1 MATAQFKYKA
11 LDRQGNEVAGVIAA
25 GDKKRAFELLSERGL
40 APFDVAPSGAG
51 SGLPKLRR
59 RSLTKKDLARYVRQ
73 LATLLHAN
81 VSVLDALTTLSQSG
95 AHEVLARRAQTVKR
109 DLRAGRDLSDALEK
123 HIPELPEYVFRLAE
137 LGEATGA
144 LSKSLNDAADRMEYE
159 VAMQA
164 EIRSALTYPTFLAVV
179 GGGIVVLMFVF
190 VVPRFASLLGD
201 NIMQAPWLSRQVIGF
216 GVWMQTNWWLALIG
230 LATVIA
236 AIVAA
241 QRNPKVREAV
251 ETQLSRTPLVGAFL
265 RQAEVGS
272 WARTVGVALNNKARL
287 VDALRLGEAGAR
299 LAAFRRNLE
308 AVRRDVRAGRP
319 MEDALQ
325 EAQRDVDPMIIDLI
339 RTGRSSGTLGD
350 MLTFAADIFEKDA
363 RERAKRLTA
372 LTEPIAILIIAAIV
386 GLIVVSIV
394 MAMTSLYQFEI

>member
-25 GDKKRAFELLSERGL
+25 NDKKRAFEILSERGL
-40 APFDVAPSGAG
+40 SPFDVSQSGLE

-59 RSLTKKDLARYVRQ
+59 RSLNKKDLARYVRQ
-73 LATLLHAN
+73 LATLLKAN

-95 AHEVLARRAQTVKR
+95 AHDVLARRAQLVKR
-109 DLRAGRDLSDALEK
+109 DLRAGQNLSDAMEK

-144 LSKSLNDAADRMEYE
+144 LSKALTDAADRMEYE
-159 VAMQA
+159 VEMQS
-164 EIRSALTYPTFLAVV
+164 EIRSALTYPTFLACV
-179 GGGIVVLMFVF
+179 GGGIVILMFVF
-190 VVPRFASLLGD
+190 VVPRFAALLGD
-201 NIMQAPWLSRQVIGF
+201 NIAQAPWLSRQVIGL
-216 GVWMQTNWWLALIG
+216 GVWMQTNWPLALLG
-230 LATVIA
+230 LVLVIA
-236 AIVAA
+236 GIVAGL
-241 QRNPKVREAV
+241 RNPKFRDAAQA
-251 ETQLSRTPLVGAFL
+251 QLARMPLVGPFL

-272 WARTVGVALNNKARL
+272 WARTVGIAINNKARL

-299 LAAFRRNLE
+299 LAFFRRNLE
-308 AVRRDVRAGRP
+308 AMRRDVRAGRP
-319 MEDALQ
+319 IEDALQ
-325 EAQRDVDPMIIDLI
+325 EAQRDIDPMIIDLI
-339 RTGRSSGTLGD
+339 RTGRSSGTLGE

-386 GLIVVSIV
+386 GLIVISIV
-394 MAMTSLYQFEI
+394 MAMTSLYQFDV

>member
-25 GDKKRAFELLSERGL
+25 GDKKRAFELLNERGL
-40 APFDVAPSGAG
+40 SPFDVSASGAG
-51 SGLPKLRR
+51 SGLPRLRR

-73 LATLLHAN
+73 LATLLKAN

-95 AHEVLARRAQTVKR
+95 AHEVLARRAQAVKR

-201 NIMQAPWLSRQVIGF
+201 NIAQAPWLSRQVIGF
-216 GVWMQTNWWLALIG
+216 GVWMQTNWWLALIFV
-230 LATVIA
+230 AAAIA
-236 AIVAA
+236 AIIAA
-241 QRNPKVREAV
+241 QRNVKVRDAV
-251 ETQLSRTPLVGAFL
+251 QTQLSRAPLVGAFL

-339 RTGRSSGTLGD
+339 RTGRSSGTLGE
-350 MLTFAADIFEKDA
+350 MMTFAADIFEKDA

-386 GLIVVSIV
+386 GLIVISIV
-394 MAMTSLYQFEI
+394 MAMTSLYQFDI

>member
-25 GDKKRAFELLSERGL
+25 GDKKRAFELLNERGL
-40 APFDVAPSGAG
+40 APFDVSPSGAG
-51 SGLPKLRR
+51 AGLPKLRR
-59 RSLTKKDLARYVRQ
+59 RSLTKKDLARYIRQ

-95 AHEVLARRAQTVKR
+95 AHEVLARRAQAVKR

-144 LSKSLNDAADRMEYE
+144 LSKALNDAADRMEYE
-159 VAMQA
+159 VSMQA
-164 EIRSALTYPTFLAVV
+164 EIRSALTYPTFLAFV

-190 VVPRFASLLGD
+190 VVPRFAALLGD

-216 GVWMQTNWWLALIG
+216 GVWMQTNWWLALIVV
-230 LATVIA
+230 AAAIA

-241 QRNPKVREAV
+241 QRNPKIRDAV
-251 ETQLSRTPLVGAFL
+251 QAQLSRTPLVGPFL

-272 WARTVGVALNNKARL
+272 WARTVGIALNNKARL

-299 LAAFRRNLE
+299 LAVFRRNLE

-339 RTGRSSGTLGD
+339 RTGRSSGTLGE

-386 GLIVVSIV
+386 GLIVISIV

>member
-25 GDKKRAFELLSERGL
+25 GDKKRAFELLSQRGL
-40 APFDVAPSGAG
+40 SPFDVSPSGAA
-51 SGLPKLRR
+51 SGLPKFRR
-59 RSLTKKDLARYVRQ
+59 RSLTKKDLSRYIRQ
-73 LATLLHAN
+73 LATLLKAN
-81 VSVLDALTTLSQSG
+81 ISVLDALTTLSQSG
-95 AHEVLARRAQTVKR
+95 AHEVLAKRAQTVKR
-109 DLRAGRDLSDALEK
+109 DLRAGRNLSDALEK
-123 HIPELPEYVFRLAE
+123 HIPELPDYVFRLAE

-164 EIRSALTYPTFLAVV
+164 EIRSALTYPTFLASV

-190 VVPRFASLLGD
+190 VVPRFAALLGD
-201 NIMQAPWLSRQVIGF
+201 NIAQAPWLSRQVIGF
-216 GVWMQTNWWLALIG
+216 GVWMQTNWWLALI
-230 LATVIA
+230 VA
-236 AIVAA
+236 AGAIGAIIAA
-241 QRNPKVREAV
+241 QRNAKIREGV
-251 ETQLSRTPLVGAFL
+251 QTQLSRAPLVGPFL
-265 RQAEVGS
+265 RQAEIGS
-272 WARTVGVALNNKARL
+272 WARTVGIALNNKARL

-299 LAAFRRNLE
+299 LGVFRRNLE

-339 RTGRSSGTLGD
+339 RTGRSSGTLGE
-350 MLTFAADIFEKDA
+350 MMTFAADIFEKDA

-372 LTEPIAILIIAAIV
+372 LTEPIAILIIASIV
-386 GLIVVSIV
+386 GLIVISIV
-394 MAMTSLYQFEI
+394 MAMTSLYQFDV